1 MCLLFNRT
9 TKMFRLTG
17 SCTCKKKNLSAGVT
31 LLKRA
36 SGVRLIITN
45 CLLTY
50 KYLYVLAQSVLN
62 LVEYIDATICF
73 CFYYKDTWS
82 LSLSGN

>member
-17 SCTCKKKNLSAGVT
+17 SCTCKKRSAGVR

-62 LVEYIDATICF
+62 SVEYIDTTICF

-82 LSLSGN
+82 LSLLGY